1 MLAVQH
7 GGLDGVSA
15 LYITPYVHPFVRCR
29 DVDSLDLL
37 HLFIPRHAFNFRT
50 NMDIN
55 KCVTNVSC
63 VFLFVLPVERTFSF
77 YSGKLWS
84 IVFFFFFFLL
94 LLVQQSFWLKALEV
108 NRKDLRWFNWT
119 GTQFLKN
126 IYFFRLSE
134 LPTLQRTVASHCDLW
149 KSMKLVDYVRGFHI
163 VKFLNKLKQLSNAH
177 WTLEGRWSSAV

>member
-50 NMDIN
+50 NTDIN
-55 KCVTNVSC
+55 KCVTNVNC

-77 YSGKLWS
+77 LFRKIMKYW
-84 IVFFFFFFLL
+84 FFFF
-94 LLVQQSFWLKALEV
+94 SFTSFGA
-108 NRKDLRWFNWT
+108 
-119 GTQFLKN
+119 
-126 IYFFRLSE
+126 
-134 LPTLQRTVASHCDLW
+134 
-149 KSMKLVDYVRGFHI
+149 
-163 VKFLNKLKQLSNAH
+163 
-177 WTLEGRWSSAV
+177 AVILTEST